1 VGTANNGVAN
11 GNLSVSDGAFTFDGS
26 GDYIESLNITSLRE
40 NQILSTSV
48 WVKFTSWNNGNVDL
62 VFSLGD
68 RTGGTGKEYGLA
80 AYHSGTSAPTNGLY
94 VSIYGYDAIKSEV
107 IPDLNKWYH
116 FVTTHDGSTHQ
127 IFINGVLVKSGVTGG
142 NVNLPTSG
150 CDLVLGGDTST
161 SRSQFMNGKIA
172 NFRLFNRAL
181 TSDEIWQLYAYQKE
195 YFGHGDLGMTLKA
208 GRLGIGTSE
217 PRAALDVRGDVIL
230 TGNFSQIITG
240 DGRVPIMG
248 RISNTFLTTS
258 PSILISDLPENVDI
272 DRMKTAAYGAI
283 VMMSGDNI
291 SSAGKRTPGKYMGFG
306 EVNQSSTYIE
316 LAYGFYDGGY
326 TKIVGL
332 RYDIGSSSKSI
343 TVKQTF
349 AQYYQGN
356 TTRYDNV
363 SWTTQG
369 STPGS
374 STYGVKDLTIFY

>member
-1 VGTANNGVAN
+1 MWFKGTNLTSTGGDTLMWVGDNTDNKRIEI
-11 GNLSVSDGAFTFDGS
+11 
-26 GDYIESLNITSLRE
+26 YIENDLISYNFRDNGYIADTTFQNNRWYHLTCTYNGTQGSAGRE
-40 NQILSTSV
+40 IYVDGQRLS
-48 WVKFTSWNNGNVDL
+48 
-62 VFSLGD
+62 
-68 RTGGTGKEYGLA
+68 
-80 AYHSGTSAPTNGLY
+80 AYHSGNLA
-94 VSIYGYDAIKSEV
+94 
-107 IPDLNKWYH
+107 DLNI
-116 FVTTHDGSTHQ
+116 TNSTLNVGG
-127 IFINGVLVKSGVTGG
+127 FSG
-142 NVNLPTSG
+142 
-150 CDLVLGGDTST
+150 TST
-161 SRSQFMNGKIA
+161 TYMFSGSIA

-181 TSDEIWQLYAYQKE
+181 TSDEIYQLYAYQKE
-195 YFGHGDLGMTLKA
+195 DFGHGDLGMTLKA